1 MGLMVHSFGP
11 AAYANTISSRT
22 GESGG
27 SVGGN
32 KKAGIFGGAVGWP
45 RGNLPASVFYRAPQR
60 TPSLAQMALLTTKNP
75 VQRRRNGY
83 SVTHGMM

>member
-1 MGLMVHSFGP
+1 MVYSFGP
-11 AAYANTISSRT
+11 AAYATTISNRT
-22 GESGG
+22 AASGG

-32 KKAGIFGGAVGWP
+32 KKAGIFGGSVSWP

-60 TPSLAQMALLTTKNP
+60 PASLAQLNAITNPHP

-83 SVTHGMM
+83 AVSHGLM

>member
-1 MGLMVHSFGP
+1 MVYSFGP
-11 AAYANTISSRT
+11 AAYATTISNRT
-22 GESGG
+22 SESGG

-32 KKAGIFGGAVGWP
+32 KKAGIFGGSVSWP

-60 TPSLAQMALLTTKNP
+60 PPSLAQMYALSTRNP

-83 SVTHGMM
+83 AVSHGIM